1 MISHTRTVTI
11 QLRTYN
17 VNKEMMS
24 DELHQLLADL
34 IGKNVIHEVWD
45 RMGLLMWRLV
55 PQGKEEHNPW
65 DPELD

>member
-45 RMGLLMWRLV
+45 RMGLLM
-55 PQGKEEHNPW
+55 
-65 DPELD
+65 